1 GPYGHEI
8 LLNLPEGREI
18 VRLHVVVQ
26 LGSLGLCS
34 RRLCFSRHLYFSHR
48 YSFLSCILRKDT
60 TLYAL
65 PRANNSSFSSHPARC
80 SILAV
85 LLCQHFGLRWVFSHG
100 SPRRR
105 KLCVVARSPPS
116 ALWSDDGVLE
126 HTQLSNLDLYH
137 IPWFEKYLR
146 TTGITHTTWSARGHD
161 IPRLQRHDLGDV

>member
-1 GPYGHEI
+1 SPGPYGHE
-8 LLNLPEGREI
+8 LLLDLPEAREI

-85 LLCQHFGLRWVFSHG
+85 LLCSASISGCVGCSAMGHLVEG
-100 SPRRR
+100 SCALWP
-105 KLCVVARSPPS
+105 ARPSS

-146 TTGITHTTWSARGHD
+146 TTGITHTTWSA
-161 IPRLQRHDLGDV
+161 

>member
-1 GPYGHEI
+1 M
-8 LLNLPEGREI
+8 

-26 LGSLGLCS
+26 LCSLGLSS

-85 LLCQHFGLRWVFSHG
+85 LLLTRACTSSMLREQRLHLLDMGLIMLDADMVDEDSQRLGTVLSVRYH
-100 SPRRR
+100 RR
-105 KLCVVARSPPS
+105 
-116 ALWSDDGVLE
+116 
-126 HTQLSNLDLYH
+126 
-137 IPWFEKYLR
+137 
-146 TTGITHTTWSARGHD
+146 
-161 IPRLQRHDLGDV
+161 